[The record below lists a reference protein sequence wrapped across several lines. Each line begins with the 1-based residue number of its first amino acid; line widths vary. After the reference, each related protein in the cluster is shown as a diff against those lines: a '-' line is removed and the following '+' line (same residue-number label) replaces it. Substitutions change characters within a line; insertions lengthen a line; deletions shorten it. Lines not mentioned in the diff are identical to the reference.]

1 MRYLLFVSHGA
12 LAAGMTQALGMLVG
26 EREDVRQVAFQD
38 GMALPA
44 FKEEVEKVLAPM
56 TAEDEII
63 VLADL
68 VSGSPLTT
76 TMAAISEKPG
86 LQNVRAIGGM
96 NLPMAVTAIEEEDS
110 PLDDTVSAMMACAA
124 GQVKQFSTD
133 ADSED
138 EI

>member
-1 MRYLLFVSHGA
+1 MRYLLFVSHGT
-12 LAAGMTQALGMLVG
+12 LASGMTQALGMLVG

-44 FKEEVEKVLAPM
+44 FKEEVEKVLAPV

-76 TMAAISEKPG
+76 TMAAISEKLG
-86 LQNVRAIGGM
+86 LANVRAIGGM
-96 NLPMAVTAIEEEDS
+96 NLPMAVTAVEEEDS
-110 PLDDTVSAMMACAA
+110 PLDDTVSAMMTCAA
-124 GQVKQFSTD
+124 EQVKQFSTD

>member
-1 MRYLLFVSHGA
+1 MRYLLFVSHGT
-12 LAAGMTQALGMLVG
+12 LASGMTQALGMLVG

-76 TMAAISEKPG
+76 TMAAISEKLG
-86 LQNVRAIGGM
+86 LANVRVIGGM
-96 NLPMAVTAIEEEDS
+96 NLPMAVTAVEEEDS
-110 PLDDTVSAMMACAA
+110 PLDDTVSAMMTCAA
-124 GQVKQFSTD
+124 EQVKQFSTD

>member
-38 GMALPA
+38 GMGLPA
-44 FKEEVEKVLAPM
+44 FKAEVEKVLIPM

-63 VLADL
+63 ILADL

-133 ADSED
+133 TDSED

>member
-1 MRYLLFVSHGA
+1 MRYLLFVSHGT
-12 LAAGMTQALGMLVG
+12 LASGMTQALGMLVG

-44 FKEEVEKVLAPM
+44 FQEEIEKVIAPM
-56 TAEDEII
+56 TPEDEII

-76 TMAAISEKPG
+76 TMAAISEKLG
-86 LQNVRAIGGM
+86 LANVRAIGGM
-96 NLPMAVTAIEEEDS
+96 NLPMAVTYVEEEDS
-110 PLDDTVSAMMACAA
+110 PLNEAVAAMMACGAE
-124 GQVKQFSTD
+124 QVKQFNTN

-138 EI
+138 DI

>member
-1 MRYLLFVSHGA
+1 MRYLLFVSHGT
-12 LAAGMTQALGMLVG
+12 LASGMTQALGMLVG
-26 EREDVRQVAFQD
+26 EREDIRQVAFQD

-76 TMAAISEKPG
+76 TMAAISEKLG
-86 LQNVRAIGGM
+86 LANVRAIGGM
-96 NLPMAVTAIEEEDS
+96 NLPMAVTAVEEEDS
-110 PLDDTVSAMMACAA
+110 PLDDTVSAMMTCAA
-124 GQVKQFSTD
+124 EQVKQFSTD

>member
-38 GMALPA
+38 GMGLPA
-44 FKEEVEKVLAPM
+44 FKAEVEKVLIPM

-68 VSGSPLTT
+68 VSGSPPDHHHGGHLRE
-76 TMAAISEKPG
+76 AGPSERPG
-86 LQNVRAIGGM
+86 HRRDEPAHGGHRHRGGGQPSGRHRFRHDGLRRRAGK
-96 NLPMAVTAIEEEDS
+96 
-110 PLDDTVSAMMACAA
+110 TV
-124 GQVKQFSTD
+124 QHRR
-133 ADSED
+133 
-138 EI
+138 

>member
-1 MRYLLFVSHGA
+1 MYEVSVVR
-12 LAAGMTQALGMLVG
+12 QP
-26 EREDVRQVAFQD
+26 RRRQVAFQD

-76 TMAAISEKPG
+76 TMAAISEKLG
-86 LQNVRAIGGM
+86 LANVRAIGGM
-96 NLPMAVTAIEEEDS
+96 NLPMAVTAVEEEDS
-110 PLDDTVSAMMACAA
+110 PLDDTVSAMMTCAA
-124 GQVKQFSTD
+124 EQVKQFSTD

>member
-1 MRYLLFVSHGA
+1 MRYLLFVSHGT
-12 LAAGMTQALGMLVG
+12 LASGMTQALGMLVG
-26 EREDVRQVAFQD
+26 ERDDVCQVAFQD
-38 GMALPA
+38 GMGLPA

>member
-1 MRYLLFVSHGA
+1 MRYLLFVSHGT
-12 LAAGMTQALGMLVG
+12 LASGMTQALGMLVG

-38 GMALPA
+38 GMGLPA
-44 FKEEVEKVLAPM
+44 FQEEIEKVIAPM
-56 TAEDEII
+56 TPEDEII

-76 TMAAISEKPG
+76 TMAAISEQLG
-86 LQNVRAIGGM
+86 LANVRAIGGM

-110 PLDDTVSAMMACAA
+110 PLDETVAAMMACAA
-124 GQVKQFSTD
+124 EQVKQFNTN

-138 EI
+138 DI

>member
-1 MRYLLFVSHGA
+1 MRYLLFVSHGT
-12 LAAGMTQALGMLVG
+12 LASGMTQALGMLVG

-76 TMAAISEKPG
+76 TMAAISEKLG
-86 LQNVRAIGGM
+86 LANVRAIGGM
-96 NLPMAVTAIEEEDS
+96 NLPMAVTAVEEDS
-110 PLDDTVSAMMACAA
+110 PLDDTVSAMMTCAA
-124 GQVKQFSTD
+124 EQVKQFSTD

>member
-1 MRYLLFVSHGA
+1 MRYLLFVSHGT
-12 LAAGMTQALGMLVG
+12 LASGMTQALGMLVG
-26 EREDVRQVAFQD
+26 
-38 GMALPA
+38 ALPA

-76 TMAAISEKPG
+76 TMAAISEKLG
-86 LQNVRAIGGM
+86 LANVRAIGGM
-96 NLPMAVTAIEEEDS
+96 NLPMAVTAVEEEDS
-110 PLDDTVSAMMACAA
+110 PLDDTVSAMMTCAA
-124 GQVKQFSTD
+124 EQVKQFSTD

>member
-1 MRYLLFVSHGA
+1 MRYLLFVSHGT
-12 LAAGMTQALGMLVG
+12 LYSGMTQALGMLVG

-76 TMAAISEKPG
+76 TMAAISEKLG
-86 LQNVRAIGGM
+86 LSNVRAIGGM

-110 PLDDTVSAMMACAA
+110 PLDDTVSAMMTCAA
-124 GQVKQFSTD
+124 EQVKQFSTD

>member
-1 MRYLLFVSHGA
+1 MRYLLFVSHGT
-12 LAAGMTQALGMLVG
+12 LASGMTQALGMLVG

-76 TMAAISEKPG
+76 TMAAISEKLG
-86 LQNVRAIGGM
+86 LANVRAIGGM
-96 NLPMAVTAIEEEDS
+96 NLPVAVTAVEEEDS
-110 PLDDTVSAMMACAA
+110 PLDDTVSAMMTCAA
-124 GQVKQFSTD
+124 EQVKQFSTD

>member
-1 MRYLLFVSHGA
+1 MRYLLFVSHGT
-12 LAAGMTQALGMLVG
+12 LASGMTQALGMLVG

-76 TMAAISEKPG
+76 TMAAISEKLG
-86 LQNVRAIGGM
+86 LANVRAIGGM
-96 NLPMAVTAIEEEDS
+96 NLPMAVTAVEEEDS
-110 PLDDTVSAMMACAA
+110 PLDDTVSAMMTCAA
-124 GQVKQFSTD
+124 DQVKQFSTD